1 MSTFF
6 LFPCPL
12 GWPDAEAGMEQH
24 GEAFATGELE
34 QNKSRPGLALAPD
47 SKDMAMDQYL
57 LIPFLVG
64 WTSIYQLFW
73 CSPGV

>member
-1 MSTFF
+1 MSSHVYIF

-34 QNKSRPGLALAPD
+34 QNKSRPGLAVAPD
-47 SKDMAMDQYL
+47 SKD
-57 LIPFLVG
+57 IPMFDGLYHPFMVISG
-64 WTSIYQLFW
+64 M
-73 CSPGV
+73 V